1 MKLKINKQ
9 TLLFPIV
16 FSIIFY
22 SVAVWRFLATGKVF
36 YLWNFGYIGSAL
48 ALGIFLTGALP
59 KDQFRLVRRISQL
72 LIGSYLLIYV
82 GIIRKENLQIEG
94 FWYYLFSGVFAGA
107 TLHYFIAKIFGPF
120 IFNRGW
126 CGWACWTAMI
136 LDLFPWKRPEKEIN
150 SKWTK
155 VRYIYFLLILILTIV
170 VYFFMGIQK
179 DVYEKGSIEL
189 YWLLIGNIVYYIIGF
204 FLALT
209 LKDNR
214 AFCKYVC
221 PIPVFQKVGAK
232 YSLLKIEINN
242 DKCIECRKCELN
254 CPMQIKLLD
263 YKNKKQ
269 RLLSTECIFCNTC
282 TSVCQEN
289 AIGPTFKIDKRI
301 NN

>member
-1 MKLKINKQ
+1 
-9 TLLFPIV
+9 
-16 FSIIFY
+16 
-22 SVAVWRFLATGKVF
+22 
-36 YLWNFGYIGSAL
+36 
-48 ALGIFLTGALP
+48 
-59 KDQFRLVRRISQL
+59 
-72 LIGSYLLIYV
+72 
-82 GIIRKENLQIEG
+82 
-94 FWYYLFSGVFAGA
+94 
-107 TLHYFIAKIFGPF
+107 
-120 IFNRGW
+120 
-126 CGWACWTAMI
+126 
-136 LDLFPWKRPEKEIN
+136 
-150 SKWTK
+150 
-155 VRYIYFLLILILTIV
+155 
-170 VYFFMGIQK
+170 MGIQK

-232 YSLLKIEINN
+232 YSLLKMEINN

-269 RLLSTECIFCNTC
+269 RILSTECIFCNTC